1 MDAEIPDFL
10 LNPVT
15 FVWSDDAEIEPDYKH
30 LYLTLS
36 AQLDLLNPK
45 VHAILLNMRTCTNG
59 MTVCPT
65 SICDC
70 LSEHAD
76 VESID
81 LLTTFIDTEYAK
93 ITGN

>member
-36 AQLDLLNPK
+36 AQLDAINPK
-45 VHAILLNMRTCTNG
+45 VHAILLQSRTCVNG

-65 SICDC
+65 SVCDC
-70 LSEHAD
+70 FSDHAD
-76 VESID
+76 VDSID
-81 LLTTFIDTEYAK
+81 LITTFINTEYDKLTAS
-93 ITGN
+93 

>member
-15 FVWSDDAEIEPDYKH
+15 FVWSDDIEIEPDYKH

-36 AQLDLLNPK
+36 AQLDALNPK
-45 VHAILLNMRTCTNG
+45 VHAILLQTRTCVNE

-65 SICDC
+65 SVCDC
-70 LSEHAD
+70 FSDHAD
-76 VESID
+76 VDSID
-81 LLTTFIDTEYAK
+81 LIITLITQEYAK
-93 ITGN
+93 ISRS